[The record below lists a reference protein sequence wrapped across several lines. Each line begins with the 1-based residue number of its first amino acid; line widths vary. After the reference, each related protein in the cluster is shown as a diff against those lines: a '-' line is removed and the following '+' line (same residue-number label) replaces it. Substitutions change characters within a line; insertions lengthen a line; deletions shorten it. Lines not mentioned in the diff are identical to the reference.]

1 MISTRSSSLTMLSA
15 LNQNKPIRSSDMDDF
30 EKCELAFDIL
40 EYAEVVEPDG
50 DQVVIKVNKEMW
62 NKFLGIN

>member
-1 MISTRSSSLTMLSA
+1 MT
-15 LNQNKPIRSSDMDDF
+15 DF

-50 DQVVIKVNKEMW
+50 GKVVLKVDAKMW
-62 NKFLGIN
+62 NKFLGIGNDDEIHSGQDSQDRQDR

>member
-1 MISTRSSSLTMLSA
+1 
-15 LNQNKPIRSSDMDDF
+15 MDDF